1 MARVT
6 SEKTRQFRFVVDDA
20 IELGIP
26 VDNIALFLPDGTPI
40 DLTADPSK
48 MKWLG
53 SWSAL
58 SSYVLND
65 VVLDINDNGL
75 YIVTADTILAGQ
87 PRPST
92 PNASWELIF
101 KAPPGGGFKGTFD
114 AGTTYPAGSVVLYNS
129 ILWATDVAIPSG
141 GSPPNET
148 PDAISRTLGIAGL
161 RNAIGRY
168 TGPWTGTSTTG
179 PNSDFRYF
187 ELLVGGTVTF
197 TGATFAG
204 WDNAGTFTYSNFSGA
219 KTLTAGIW
227 IFSAQ
232 GGPGSIA
239 LSGGAVLKPDSAYPP
254 NWKVLVKP
262 ELPTAGAQDDILVK
276 ASATNGDVK
285 WATRPEAT
293 SLSRGQRLSS
303 SPTLGRL
310 WRDTDTGFIWIGDG
324 SNWQPFTTHGAV
336 RRTSDFTLPQ
346 SDTTITGTG
355 DVVLQWPA
363 EQNNIFLV
371 EGLLRLSGVSDLA
384 DIKIDFGFT
393 GTYEML
399 RGLDALGVPAGSTPV
414 LVSTGTPLEF
424 GLANGITFARF
435 TALLICTLGSSQTM
449 NFRAAQVTSQA
460 ENVKILTNSVLLL
473 EKLV

>member
-6 SEKTRQFRFVVDDA
+6 SEKTRQYRFVVNDA
-20 IELGIP
+20 MEEGIP

-48 MKWLG
+48 MKWMGDWDSGLN
-53 SWSAL
+53 
-58 SSYVLND
+58 YVLND
-65 VVLDINDNGL
+65 VVFDGDGL
-75 YIVTADTILAGQ
+75 YIAVVDTIVAGQ
-87 PRPST
+87 PAPST
-92 PNASWELIF
+92 PNASWELVF
-101 KAPPGGGFKGTFD
+101 EAPDAGGFKGTYNAAID
-114 AGTTYPAGSVVLYNS
+114 YPAGSIVLY
-129 ILWATDVAIPSG
+129 G
-141 GSPPNET
+141 GSLWGAEFDIPAGGNPPNEL
-148 PDAISRTLGIAGL
+148 PDAINVTLGIAG
-161 RNAIGRY
+161 NHNIARY
-168 TGPWTGTSTTG
+168 TGPWTGTGTTG
-179 PNSDFRYF
+179 PDPSYRYF
-187 ELLVGGTVTF
+187 DLLVGGIVTF
-197 TGATFAG
+197 PGPTTYAGWTGAG
-204 WDNAGTFTYSNFSGA
+204 VFTYSNFSGA
-219 KTLTAGIW
+219 KTLTAGRW

-232 GGPGSIA
+232 GGPNTLA
-239 LSGGAVLKPDSAYPP
+239 LSGGAVMETNYPP
-254 NWKVLVKP
+254 NWTLLVKN
-262 ELPTAGAQDDILVK
+262 ELPSGGAIGDILEK
-276 ASATNGDVK
+276 ASATSGDVR

-293 SLSRGQRLSS
+293 NLTRGQRLSS
-303 SPTLGRL
+303 TPTAGRL
-310 WRDTDTGFIWIGDG
+310 FRDTETGLIWVGDG

-435 TALLICTLGSSQTM
+435 TALLICTLGSSQTI